1 MFLRE
6 EKAIFPFIL
15 LGLFDPEGLGA
26 EAGRIKSV
34 SGLLSSDRQM
44 FLIEKKAIFPFIL

>member
-15 LGLFDPEGLGA
+15 LELFDSEGLGA
-26 EAGRIKSV
+26 EAGRNKSV
-34 SGLLSSDRQM
+34 SGLLSPGRQM
-44 FLIEKKAIFPFIL
+44 FLIEKKVIFPFIL